1 MKILHTS
8 DWHLGRSL
16 YGRKRYEE
24 FTAFLDWLAQTIE
37 DEKVDVLLVAGDVF
51 DTSMPSNRAQE
62 LYYRF
67 LCRVAASC
75 CRHVVVIAGNH
86 DSPSF
91 LNAPKE
97 LLRVLNVYVVGS
109 ITGDPADEVIVLR
122 SEPRMDTNKHE
133 SGKVDAIVCAV
144 PYLRDKDIRTV
155 DPGETIDDKNR
166 KLVEGIKTHYA
177 EVVKIAE
184 RKREEIIH
192 NSSFNLHPSTIPIV
206 AMGHLFTAGGK
217 TAHGDGVRE
226 LYVGSLAHVGEEVF
240 PSSIDYL
247 ALGHLHVPQ
256 AVGLSACLPVRDRTQ
271 TGNAQ
276 AGSAEHIRYCGS
288 PIPMGYGEAAQ
299 EKKVVLIEFNPQ
311 KEPRMDTNTH
321 ESKEEKN
328 KISVNSCSLVVREKV
343 VPCFQELVR
352 IVGSLDDIHAKL
364 EELKKEKSAAWL
376 EIEYTG
382 SDIVGLSACGNAQAG
397 NLREMLDEAMADSSM
412 EIRRIKNRRVMDRV
426 MSTIAEDE
434 TLDDLDT
441 SDVFTR
447 CLETFDV
454 PDEDREE
461 LTVSYNEIIKDL
473 MEEDISAE

>member
-1 MKILHTS
+1 MGIYGNTIKELGNDDESVSPGGSMKILHTS

-24 FTAFLDWLAQTIE
+24 FSAFLDWLAQTIE
-37 DEKVDVLLVAGDVF
+37 DEKVDALLVAGDVF
-51 DTSMPSNRAQE
+51 DTSTPSNRAQE

-97 LLRVLNVYVVGS
+97 LLRALNVYVVGS
-109 ITGDPADEVIVLR
+109 MTDDPADEVIVLR
-122 SEPRMDTNKHE
+122 SYQQITQMGADDVE
-133 SGKVDAIVCAV
+133 VIVCAV
-144 PYLRDKDIRTV
+144 PYLRDRDIRIV
-155 DPGETIDDKNR
+155 EPGETIDDKNR
-166 KLVEGIKTHYA
+166 KLVEGVKAHY
-177 EVVKIAE
+177 EVVVSLAE
-184 RKREEIIH
+184 EKRE
-192 NSSFNLHPSTIPIV
+192 NLRESAQSADRYIPII

-217 TAHGDGVRE
+217 TVDGDGVLE

-256 AVGLSACLPVRDRTQ
+256 AVG
-271 TGNAQ
+271 
-276 AGSAEHIRYCGS
+276 SAEHIRYCGS

-299 EKKVVLIEFNPQ
+299 EKKVVLVEFNPQ
-311 KEPRMDTNTH
+311 ITQMDADENSKKEISENQRNLRIKEITIPR
-321 ESKEEKN
+321 
-328 KISVNSCSLVVREKV
+328 
-343 VPCFQELVR
+343 FQELVR

-364 EELKKEKSAAWL
+364 EELKKEESSAWL

-382 SDIVGLSACGNAQAG
+382 SDIIG
-397 NLREMLDEAMADSSM
+397 NLREMLDETMADSAM

-426 MSTIAEDE
+426 ISTVAEDE
-434 TLDDLDT
+434 TLDDLDAG
-441 SDVFTR
+441 DVFNR
-447 CLETFDV
+447 CLDASEV

-473 MEEDISAE
+473 MEEDRHAE